1 MSLKGV
7 SKRPNPRGSSA
18 GTRKGKPNHR
28 IRPSVD
34 ECGRWNRR
42 QRAVSRGG
50 SRHHQHG
57 SIASLSICICAGLA
71 PTITGKSYPQS
82 ALGQGTAAT
91 AGTLYVQYVF
101 CGKIPY
107 RRSTEA
113 SSFDRV
119 CSARRLLLD
128 RLDMAN
134 PDPASSQFS
143 SCEQGTHPADFWTG
157 SIRPRRL
164 APRGVSAATAREA
177 RVVGA

>member
-91 AGTLYVQYVF
+91 AGTLYVH
-101 CGKIPY
+101 
-107 RRSTEA
+107 
-113 SSFDRV
+113 FDRV